1 MTLRICEHRNPSLR
15 ANFYSTT
22 ESKGRCKGRGE
33 KKIMQVVTDRQTEGE
48 KKSRGSLFQLSSQ
61 TVVENTVDLL
71 AVLEVESAI
80 LPG

>member
-1 MTLRICEHRNPSLR
+1 MNIAIRRSVQIFIRRLNQKVDAKVE
-15 ANFYSTT
+15 
-22 ESKGRCKGRGE
+22 G

-48 KKSRGSLFQLSSQ
+48 KKSRGSLLQLSSQ